1 MVTTPILTLPPP
13 PWPGHLFLRH
23 VALPAVSNLA
33 VAIARTT
40 VPGVRENSRTRL
52 PSSPSVPGLQPLIF
66 TGHLFGARRC
76 HPESSPLSA
85 EPAGGGCYHPMS
97 QVRKAGTGK
106 RTRAQGH
113 RLYVAELDLNPGG
126 RVWTWPPLSPTYG
139 ATPHL
144 VLLGSAFSPAL
155 LPPSGRLS
163 KTSVISKAECPP
175 QPTA

>member
-126 RVWTWPPLSPTYG
+126 RVWTWPPSPPRMGPPPTSYCWDQ
-139 ATPHL
+139 P
-144 VLLGSAFSPAL
+144 F
-155 LPPSGRLS
+155 LPPCSHPREG
-163 KTSVISKAECPP
+163 
-175 QPTA
+175 